1 MSSNSK
7 EIAKLKKKYSK
18 WSGDGG
24 FSGLKKKILML
35 LPAWCVIILLN
46 RVLNLSEYRLKRE
59 SIKFFQMSNR
69 AYGAKKLRRCDRLL
83 CISLELLGSNLP
95 NSYKV
100 LLRNSVVLT
109 LDNQFER
116 RALSNSVLIAT
127 KELEP
132 SLLDATCW
140 YQLSRGLFS
149 IGYFRAAWCARE
161 NSLDI
166 SIDEGLERNSSPTAV
181 VRAVEADLERLNLDS
196 VRKLLELTDKIP
208 RQSFDSLRAHLN
220 LFERSS
226 VKNPVDE
233 PIVASSPDQLFHEL
247 VYNKNVA
254 LVGPGHPHG
263 EYGIEIDSAE
273 TVTRVK
279 FVGEENLPPSR
290 FHGARCNIAYQAAL
304 NILNEYVE
312 AGLNLDFYQNIDM
325 LVSNSELPHFSG
337 KPVVTIKHPIS
348 MYRTTAISGVIMLYQ
363 LINARPK
370 AIKIY
375 GFDFRAHRKQYSDSA
390 RDFYHVNGPILG
402 NPYPGFDSDNL
413 PSWIVAMDF
422 SEHDFVSN
430 FCFAQNLYKAGL
442 FDIEPYGKSILE
454 LTPYQYVER
463 LEEMLGDW

>member
-1 MSSNSK
+1 
-7 EIAKLKKKYSK
+7 
-18 WSGDGG
+18 
-24 FSGLKKKILML
+24 
-35 LPAWCVIILLN
+35 
-46 RVLNLSEYRLKRE
+46 
-59 SIKFFQMSNR
+59 
-69 AYGAKKLRRCDRLL
+69 
-83 CISLELLGSNLP
+83 
-95 NSYKV
+95 
-100 LLRNSVVLT
+100 VLT
-109 LDNQFER
+109 LDDQSKRGDF
-116 RALSNSVLIAT
+116 SNLVLIAT
-127 KELEP
+127 QELEP
-132 SLLDATCW
+132 SLLDATSW

-149 IGYFRAAWCARE
+149 MGYFRAAWCARE
-161 NSLDI
+161 ISLDK
-166 SIDEGLERNSSPTAV
+166 SIDEGLERNSSPTAI
-181 VRAVEADLERLNLDS
+181 VRAVEADLERLNLES

-208 RQSFDSLRAHLN
+208 RQSLNSLREHLD

-226 VKNPVDE
+226 VMNTVDE
-233 PIVASSPDQLFHEL
+233 SIVASVPEQLFHGL
-247 VYNKNVA
+247 VYNKNVS

-263 EYGIEIDSAE
+263 EYGIEIDTAE

-312 AGLNLDFYQNIDM
+312 AGLNLDFYQNIDVF
-325 LVSNSELPHFSG
+325 VSNSELPHFSG
-337 KPVVTIKHPIS
+337 KPVVAIKHSIS

-363 LINARPK
+363 LIITRPK
-370 AIKIY
+370 AIKVY
-375 GFDFRAHRKQYSDSA
+375 GFDFRTHRKQYSDSA

-402 NPYPGFDSDNL
+402 NPYPGFDSENL
-413 PSWIVAMDF
+413 PAWIVAMDF

>member
-18 WSGDGG
+18 WPQETGISG
-24 FSGLKKKILML
+24 FKNWL
-35 LPAWCVIILLN
+35 LQNMPIVVVLWLL
-46 RVLNLSEYRLKRE
+46 RKLLVKSDYMLKRE
-59 SIKFFQMSNR
+59 SIKFFQLSNR
-69 AYGAKKLRRCDRLL
+69 AYGAKKLLRCDRLL
-83 CISLELLGSNLP
+83 CIALELLGSNLP

-100 LLRNSVVLT
+100 LLRNAVVLT
-109 LDNQFER
+109 LDDQR
-116 RALSNSVLIAT
+116 KRADFSTSVLIAT

-140 YQLSRGLFS
+140 YQLSRGLFG

-181 VRAVEADLERLNLDS
+181 VRAVEADLERLNLES
-196 VRKLLELTDKIP
+196 VRKLLESTDKIP

-226 VKNPVDE
+226 VKNPIVE
-233 PIVASSPDQLFHEL
+233 PSVASVPEQLFHEL
-247 VYNKNVA
+247 VYNKNIA
-254 LVGPGHPHG
+254 LVGPGHPHS
-263 EYGIEIDSAE
+263 EYGSEIDSAE

-290 FHGARCNIAYQAAL
+290 FHGARCNIAYQAVL

-312 AGLNLDFYQNIDM
+312 AGLNLDFYQNIDIF
-325 LVSNSELPHFSG
+325 VSNSELPHFSG
-337 KPVVTIKHPIS
+337 KPVLTIKDPIS
-348 MYRTTAISGVIMLYQ
+348 IYRTTAISGVVMLYQ
-363 LINARPK
+363 LINTRPK

-390 RDFYHVNGPILG
+390 RDFYHVNGSILG
-402 NPYPGFDSDNL
+402 NPYPGFDSENL
-413 PSWIVAMDF
+413 PAWIVAMDF